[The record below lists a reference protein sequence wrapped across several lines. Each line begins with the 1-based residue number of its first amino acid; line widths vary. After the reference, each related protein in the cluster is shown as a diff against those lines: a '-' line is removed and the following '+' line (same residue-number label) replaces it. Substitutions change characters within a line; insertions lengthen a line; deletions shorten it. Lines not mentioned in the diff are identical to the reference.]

1 MAIPGSRRDH
11 VARAQRRSADGAPNQ
26 DQIVRTHELSRLA
39 GQLPSEAA
47 GFGPWARRRALNAC
61 LVASSIV
68 ASATLVGGCTSYE
81 RQPLDIGETRQA
93 LLTRSAND
101 ESVRALADALTQR
114 EGRTSPY
121 EVADGLSLDEAE
133 AFALVYNPA
142 LRVARLEAGV
152 AKAGAEHAAL
162 WDDPTLGADF
172 ERILSE
178 TGGASRWVQGVNVGL
193 TIPVSGRLSAARD
206 RANAES
212 AAAWDRVAAQEWDAR
227 THLRETWIEWSA
239 ARLQVEVAASMVERV
254 RVVNEIAQ
262 KQEAAG
268 SMSRIEARLLR
279 SDLASRE
286 VALVLAKSHAVV
298 LEHEVRA
305 IMGLHALAPV
315 ELVPTVAVRNEWR
328 AESDL
333 LEVLGERNLDLA
345 TSRASY
351 EVAEHTLREEIR
363 KQYPDITLSPGF
375 GSDQGD
381 DRVSL
386 GISLALP
393 IWNRNQRGVAE
404 AIAARDAARARFDAT
419 YEGLASK
426 LSLAQASLHS
436 AAAVRQLVE
445 SSVVPLA
452 EEQESDIRRVAEL
465 GRLEPLMLL
474 ASLQSLHEARVRAIE
489 ARATESIAM
498 VQIDALLGPVNR
510 PAPSIEVQ
518 STSPT
523 DRRKMP

>member
-1 MAIPGSRRDH
+1 M
-11 VARAQRRSADGAPNQ
+11 
-26 DQIVRTHELSRLA
+26 RTHELSRLA
-39 GQLPSEAA
+39 GQPPSEAA
-47 GFGPWARRRALNAC
+47 GHGPWARRRVLNASP
-61 LVASSIV
+61 VASSIV
-68 ASATLVGGCTSYE
+68 AIVIIVGGCTSYE
-81 RQPLDIGETRQA
+81 RQPLDIDATRQA

-121 EVADGLSLDEAE
+121 DVADGLSLDEAE

-162 WDDPTLGADF
+162 WDDPSLAADF
-172 ERILSE
+172 ERILSD
-178 TGGASRWVQGVNVGL
+178 TGGVSRWVQGVGVGL
-193 TIPVSGRLSAARD
+193 TIPISGRLNAARD

-212 AAAWDRVAAQEWDAR
+212 AAAWDQVAAQEWGVR

-239 ARLQVEVAASMVERV
+239 ARLKVEVAASMVERV
-254 RVVNEIAQ
+254 RLVNEIAQ

-286 VALVLAKSHAVV
+286 VALVLARSEATA

-305 IMGLHALAPV
+305 IIGLHASAPV
-315 ELVPTVAVRNEWR
+315 ELVPTVVVRMEWR
-328 AESDL
+328 VESDL
-333 LEVLGERNLDLA
+333 LKVLGERNLDLA
-345 TSRASY
+345 SSRAMY
-351 EVAEHTLREEIR
+351 EVAEHTLREETR
-363 KQYPDITLSPGF
+363 KQYPDITLSPGI

-404 AIAARDAARARFDAT
+404 AIAARDAAQARFDAT
-419 YEGLASK
+419 YEGLASQ
-426 LSLAQASLHS
+426 LSLAQASLDS

-452 EEQESDIRRVAEL
+452 EEQEADIRRVAEL

-498 VQIDALLGPVNR
+498 VHIDALLGPVNR
-510 PAPSIEVQ
+510 PPPAIEVQ